1 MSQTMKLGLAL
12 SGGGAIGAYEAGVVK
27 ALAESGTDVHMV
39 SGASIGALNGAIIA
53 SSSGLS
59 QAAER
64 MAEIWDHL
72 GNSTVLSVNK
82 SAYFSLLLQFG
93 IGMGLSQ
100 CSARR
105 EVCSV
110 RSLIVRR

>member
-82 SAYFSLLLQFG
+82 SAYFFAAVAVWDRNGALPDAQQDG
-93 IGMGLSQ
+93 KYAQ
-100 CSARR
+100 YDP
-105 EVCSV
+105 
-110 RSLIVRR
+110 

>member
-64 MAEIWDHL
+64 MAVEFICMRKAFRALYCRCRPAIFIPITALFTD
-72 GNSTVLSVNK
+72 K
-82 SAYFSLLLQFG
+82 IMKPPFG
-93 IGMGLSQ
+93 W
-100 CSARR
+100 CWNW
-105 EVCSV
+105 
-110 RSLIVRR
+110 